1 MTPDERA
8 AAEQG
13 AGGKLCA
20 SERRSVE
27 QALAA
32 LEEVERRRLPLLL
45 RRLRRQ
51 IDIPDGARVLE
62 IGAAQGTY
70 LIALTRLGFRARGI
84 EPWAQAIETGREL
97 SRVTGVETDIVQ
109 GQGED
114 LSAFEADSFDLVL
127 AISVMEHV
135 DDPDAVLREVHRVLR
150 PGGGFY
156 FYTGSALHPRQVEI
170 QGFPLFPWYPAKLK
184 RRIMDWAV
192 EKRPHLVGHTDK
204 PAYNWFT
211 PWGTRK
217 AIMRAGYSRAVERWQ
232 MVDPDELT
240 GKKRLGTIAM
250 QRVPG
255 ARFVGAFASGA
266 IAFLAIK

>member
-1 MTPDERA
+1 MTPDA
-8 AAEQG
+8 GEQG
-13 AGGKLCA
+13 TETKLCA
-20 SERRSVE
+20 SERRSVD
-27 QALAA
+27 QALAQ
-32 LEEVERRRLPLLL
+32 LEEIEKRRVPVLLQ
-45 RRLRRQ
+45 RLRRRM
-51 IDIPDGARVLE
+51 DIPEGAQVLE

-70 LIALTRLGFRARGI
+70 LIALTRLGFHARGI
-84 EPWAQAIETGREL
+84 EPWGEAIETGREL
-97 SRVTGVETDIVQ
+97 SRATGVETDIVQ

-114 LSAFEADSFDLVL
+114 LSAFESDSFDLVL

-135 DDPDAVLREVHRVLR
+135 DDPDAVFRQVHRVLK

-170 QGFPLFPWYPAKLK
+170 QGFPLFPWYPDRLR

-192 EKRPHLVGHTDK
+192 AKRPHLVGYTDK

-217 AIMRAGYSRAVERWQ
+217 ALLRAGFSEAIERWQ
-232 MVDPDELT
+232 MVDPEELT

-255 ARFVGAFASGA
+255 ARLVGAFASGA

>member
-1 MTPDERA
+1 LEA
-8 AAEQG
+8 AGEQEIQY
-13 AGGKLCA
+13 GKLHA

-27 QALAA
+27 QALEQ
-32 LEEVERRRLPLLL
+32 LEQIERRRLPVLLA
-45 RRLRRQ
+45 RLRRRME
-51 IDIPDGARVLE
+51 IPDGARVLE
-62 IGAAQGTY
+62 LGAAQGTY
-70 LIALTRLGFRARGI
+70 LIALTRLGFQAQGI
-84 EPWAQAIETGREL
+84 EPWGEAIETSREL
-97 SRVTGVETDIVQ
+97 SRAAGVETNIVQ

-114 LSAFEADSFDLVL
+114 LSAFESDSFDLVL

-135 DDPDAVLREVHRVLR
+135 DDVDAVFREVLRVLK

-170 QGFPLFPWYPAKLK
+170 QGFPLFPWYPSKLK

-192 EKRPHLVGHTDK
+192 EKRPHLVGYTEK

-217 AIMRAGYSRAVERWQ
+217 ALLRAGYSRAIERWE
-232 MVDPDELT
+232 MVDPEELS
-240 GKKRLGTIAM
+240 GRKRIGTIAM

-255 ARFVGAFASGA
+255 ARLAGAFASGA